1 MPTNTIHIRPELEP
15 GNRPCHCCGASQDVQ
30 FLVFRRRW
38 GPKAKGKEP
47 ASVYLRLCLACL
59 SELSLQTSTILHAED
74 TDYL

>member
-47 ASVYLRLCLACL
+47 ASVYLRLCLGCL
-59 SELSLQTSTILHAED
+59 AILDLALEKVMRA
-74 TDYL
+74 

>member
-30 FLVFRRRW
+30 FLVFRRRC

-47 ASVYLRLCLACL
+47 ASVYLRLCLGCL
-59 SELSLQTSTILHAED
+59 AILSVALEKVIRAQP
-74 TDYL
+74 